1 MLNELVSIEFVVH
14 LQKSV
19 KGNIHILTMVDN
31 FSKLFK
37 MYVMKDCTASRLVY
51 DYCLIYGTPENM
63 HSDKVQL
70 LK

>member
-1 MLNELVSIEFVVH
+1 MLNEFVSIEFMVH

-31 FSKLFK
+31 LSNFFK
-37 MYVMKDCTASRLVY
+37 MYVMKDYTASSFVY
-51 DYCLIYGTPENM
+51 DFCLIYGIPENM